1 MGKQREWGTWPRRIS
16 DQLNGVSGIAGVGG
30 AVVSA
35 AGWGLLAGLPA
46 TILTVTGLG
55 IAALASGYA
64 LKKSIPPKIKSA
76 VDFVGIPTTL
86 DEILKIQPR
95 IPTLS
100 IVGPSQAGKTT
111 LKQRLNFD
119 DAANARTQQIVGD
132 VVSLQT
138 TPPSYFALLDG
149 GGEKFA
155 QQFKLAEACDCLCLV
170 VDHNISD
177 TAADVDLNRLSQIR
191 ELMVQTRHYLDEQK
205 SSKKEWIHILVNKHD
220 LWKNATDT
228 QRTEFEH
235 FCRDEISKWEVGQR
249 AKIVTYHYHSNE
261 FPDDVAH
268 FMRLLKQTTIN

>member
-1 MGKQREWGTWPRRIS
+1 MGKKRQWGTWPRRIS

-35 AGWGLLAGLPA
+35 AGWTLLAGLPA
-46 TILTVTGLG
+46 TVLTVTGLG
-55 IAALASGYA
+55 IAVLASGYA
-64 LKKSIPPKIKSA
+64 IAKAIPPQIKRA
-76 VDFVGIPTTL
+76 VDLVGIPTTL

-111 LKQRLNFD
+111 LKQRLKFD

-170 VDHNISD
+170 VDHNASD
-177 TAADVDLNRLSQIR
+177 SAAEVDPERQAQIK
-191 ELMVQTRHYLDEQK
+191 ELMTQIRHYLDEQK
-205 SSKKEWIHILVNKHD
+205 SPTKKWIHVLINKRD
-220 LWKNATDT
+220 LWSNAAVEQKVD
-228 QRTEFEH
+228 FEH
-235 FCRDEISKWEVGQR
+235 FCRDEIAKWEGGQR
-249 AKIVTYHYHSNE
+249 AQTVTYHFHSNE
-261 FPDDVAH
+261 FPDDVTH
-268 FMRLLKQTTIN
+268 FMKLLKQTTI